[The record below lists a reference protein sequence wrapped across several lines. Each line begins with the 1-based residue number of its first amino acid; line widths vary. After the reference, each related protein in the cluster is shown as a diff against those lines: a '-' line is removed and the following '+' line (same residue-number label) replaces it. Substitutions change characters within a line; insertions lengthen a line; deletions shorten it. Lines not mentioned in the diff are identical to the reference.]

1 MKKNLYVLMRR
12 ANVQGMTTT
21 FHLEP
26 DRLGPQVRKNAVRML
41 REGFVHGRGN
51 AANIALSVAEHVGI
65 ELPHNYYGGTIIFRQ
80 DLYTPDGSQEIIDR
94 YRATLTAEILDCGS
108 NSSSWRLDSLRN
120 TLANADTI
128 FSDRDRYVQFYDMET
143 PAVREFLLSLIRPVI
158 KERLEQAAQMLL
170 SSIPIHIETYRSN

>member
-65 ELPHNYYGGTIIFRQ
+65 DLPHNYYGGTIIFRQ
-80 DLYTPDGSQEIIDR
+80 DLYTPEGRQEIIGR
-94 YRATLTAEILDCGS
+94 YRATLTAEILDCTS
-108 NSSSWRLDSLRN
+108 DWRRDSLRN
-120 TLANADTI
+120 SLGNADTI
-128 FSDRDRYVQFYDMET
+128 FSDRDRYVQFYDMKTAE
-143 PAVREFLLSLIRPVI
+143 VREFLLPFIKPAT
-158 KERLEQAAQMLL
+158 KERLEHAAQMLL

>member
-1 MKKNLYVLMRR
+1 MKKSLYTLMRR

-65 ELPHNYYGGTIIFRQ
+65 ELPHNYYGSTVIFRQ
-80 DLYTPDGSQEIIDR
+80 DLYTPDGKQAIIDR
-94 YRATLTAEILDCGS
+94 YRAALTAEILEC
-108 NSSSWRLDSLRN
+108 NSDWRRDSLRN
-120 TLANADTI
+120 SLGNADTI
-128 FSDRDRYVQFYDMET
+128 FADSGRYVQFYDMQISE
-143 PAVREFLLSLIRPVI
+143 VREFMLPIIRPAI

>member
-80 DLYTPDGSQEIIDR
+80 NLYTPEGRQEIIDR
-94 YRATLTAEILDCGS
+94 YRASLTAEILDCTS
-108 NSSSWRLDSLRN
+108 DWRRDSLRN
-120 TLANADTI
+120 SLGNADTI

-143 PAVREFLLSLIRPVI
+143 PAVREFLLPLIRPAT

>member
-41 REGFVHGRGN
+41 RDGFVHGRGN

-80 DLYTPDGSQEIIDR
+80 DLYIPEGRQEIIDR
-94 YRATLTAEILDCGS
+94 YRATLTAEILDCTS
-108 NSSSWRLDSLRN
+108 DWRRDSLRN
-120 TLANADTI
+120 SLGNADTI

>member
-1 MKKNLYVLMRR
+1 MKKNLYTLMRR

-51 AANIALSVAEHVGI
+51 AANVALSVAEHVGI

-80 DLYTPDGSQEIIDR
+80 NLYTPEGRQEIIGR
-94 YRATLTAEILDCGS
+94 YRATLTAEILDCTS
-108 NSSSWRLDSLRN
+108 DWRRDSLRN
-120 TLANADTI
+120 SLGNADTI
-128 FSDRDRYVQFYDMET
+128 FSDRDRYVQFYDMKTAE
-143 PAVREFLLSLIRPVI
+143 VREFLLPFIKPAT
-158 KERLEQAAQMLL
+158 KERLEHAAQMLMD
-170 SSIPIHIETYRSN
+170 STPIHIETYRSN

>member
-1 MKKNLYVLMRR
+1 MKKNLYTLMRR

-65 ELPHNYYGGTIIFRQ
+65 QLPHNYYGSTIIFRQ
-80 DLYTPDGSQEIIDR
+80 NLYIPEGKQAIIDR
-94 YRATLTAEILDCGS
+94 YRATLTAEMLTE
-108 NSSSWRLDSLRN
+108 NSDWRRDSLRN
-120 TLANADTI
+120 SLGNADTI
-128 FSDRDRYVQFYDMET
+128 FSDRDRYVQFYDMKTAE
-143 PAVREFLLSLIRPVI
+143 VREFLLPLIRPAT

>member
-1 MKKNLYVLMRR
+1 MKKNLYTLMRR

-65 ELPHNYYGGTIIFRQ
+65 ELPHNYYGSTIIFRQ
-80 DLYTPDGSQEIIDR
+80 NLYIPEGRQEIIDR
-94 YRATLTAEILDCGS
+94 YRATLTAEILDCTS
-108 NSSSWRLDSLRN
+108 DWRRDSLRN
-120 TLANADTI
+120 SLGNADTI
-128 FSDRDRYVQFYDMET
+128 FSDRDRYVQFYDMKTDE
-143 PAVREFLLSLIRPVI
+143 VREFLLPFIRPAT
-158 KERLEQAAQMLL
+158 KERLEHAAQMLL
-170 SSIPIHIETYRSN
+170 SSTPIHIETYRSN